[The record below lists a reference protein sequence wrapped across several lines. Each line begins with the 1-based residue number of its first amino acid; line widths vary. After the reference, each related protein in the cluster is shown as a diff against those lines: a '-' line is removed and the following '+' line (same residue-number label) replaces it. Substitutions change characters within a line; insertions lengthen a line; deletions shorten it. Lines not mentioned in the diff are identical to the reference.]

1 MKNISPYIIIVLSFL
16 SIIFVGGILLILPIS
31 KQAQGHLSF
40 VDALFVSTSAVT
52 ITGLSLITELDLRS
66 MYGSNI
72 LLIERNNKILV
83 PNKDSVLRP
92 KDEIFIFGRKKDL
105 PKVISI
111 FNK

>member
-1 MKNISPYIIIVLSFL
+1 
-16 SIIFVGGILLILPIS
+16 
-31 KQAQGHLSF
+31 
-40 VDALFVSTSAVT
+40 
-52 ITGLSLITELDLRS
+52 

-83 PNKDSVLRP
+83 PNKDSILRP
-92 KDEIFIFGRKKDL
+92 LDEIFIFGRKKDL